1 MESHVLQPSGI
12 RCEEKT
18 MKIRKSESAAGKTS
32 AGTRKS
38 MKPGI
43 MKFVIV
49 AAFACL
55 TVAVGSAV
63 AWAQTPTCTAP
74 PAYTPDF
81 SLNQS
86 CMALNSDATFVLSNG
101 SNLLQLTSSTGN
113 QVGSAW
119 YGTPQTVENGFT
131 TSFQF
136 QFTNP
141 SVPPADG
148 IAFVI
153 QNSSMGAIGFT
164 GGNGGAIAYGD
175 DDSNANPS
183 QGEGIPNSLAIE
195 FDTFQNTWDPV
206 SNGNGSDSHVAV
218 QSCGLG
224 PNTSHHGYLCGGTI
238 GPNSTIGP
246 PVVTS
251 TNMADGAVHSVTIHY
266 YAACPSPTCSPA
278 TPANIHVVLDGLDLY
293 PSGVNV
299 DLSSIGLAGGTNA
312 YVGFTGA
319 TGGNW
324 ETQNILNWTF
334 APQLQGTVINTNN
347 PSSLIQPFVFNSTAG
362 QQVEMDVNYTTAFDT
377 NGLLPVVSN
386 TVPTVSNQGITHS
399 AYAQMVAGTSL
410 AMTDCFTANG
420 EGTDANG
427 NPLCSQMTI
436 TCTNANSSAPA
447 GDNCPQSSQ
456 RSLYWTQI
464 LDSPG
469 TGLSIPAG
477 SAPALPEG
485 SDNWSALHGSC
496 VFEGPETGNLC
507 PQSTLT
513 QFELLSTDIVPK
525 HGGTGTTTNSSFIA
539 SCCQLEWH
547 TVPTVS
553 AWSNSTTVPVSFTTY
568 PPNPANPTNNWV
580 ASPNKSITWG
590 EENLGATPD
599 TTFPVPG
606 DQTVINPNPTGVTG
620 ATACPSAWPMPG
632 TVPPSFTAGGNVSV
646 TGEGKYEVHFFSTA
660 CDNQEELLF
669 PTSITMAS
677 ASNVATFETAPFSVD
692 LTSPTVTSITLNP
705 PGGYIAQNASLAAT
719 VTCTDPSSSTV
730 LGLFSGIAQCGSQS
744 SPQGFTGQQ
753 TVTTTAIPLSTST
766 LGTNTFTAI
775 AKDVAG
781 NSSTASVTYQV
792 VGADSLAI
800 GMLGNL
806 LVETGKN
813 VTYTIFVVNSGPNAA
828 DLVTV
833 ADALPAGTT
842 FVSSG
847 YAIDSCTFTSGQ
859 PPQCSISAPTN
870 SCGSVAGVCSI
881 GTVPA
886 FSKSTPIGA
895 VVQITAKV
903 TAKANTTITNTAAVS
918 GANSNTDTK
927 YTSAKWSTAV
937 TK

>member
-1 MESHVLQPSGI
+1 MN
-12 RCEEKT
+12 
-18 MKIRKSESAAGKTS
+18 IRKSESTTGKTS
-32 AGTRKS
+32 VRNRKL
-38 MKPGI
+38 MKLGI
-43 MKFVIV
+43 SKFVVV
-49 AAFACL
+49 AAIVVLMVTA
-55 TVAVGSAV
+55 GSSV

-74 PAYTPDF
+74 PSYTPDF

-86 CMALNSDATFVLSNG
+86 CMALNSDATFVLSSG
-101 SNLLQLTSSTGN
+101 SNFLQLTTSAGN

-119 YGTPQTVENGFT
+119 YSTPQTVENGFT

-136 QFTNP
+136 QFTSP

-153 QNSSMGAIGFT
+153 QNSSTGAIGFT

-195 FDTFQNTWDPV
+195 FDTFQNVWDPA
-206 SNGNGSDSHVAV
+206 SNGDGSDSHVAV

-224 PNTSHHGYLCGGTI
+224 PNTSHHGYLCGGTS
-238 GPNSTIGP
+238 GSNSTIGA

-278 TPANIHVVLDGLDLY
+278 TPANIHVVLDGVDLY

-319 TGGNW
+319 TGGDF

-334 APQLQGTVINTNN
+334 ASQLQGTTINTNN
-347 PSSLIQPFVFNSTAG
+347 PASLVQPFVFNSTAG

-377 NGLLPVVSN
+377 NGLLPVVAN
-386 TVPTVSNQGITHS
+386 TVPTVSNQGVTHA

-436 TCTNANSSAPA
+436 TCTNANASAPA

-456 RSLYWTQI
+456 RSLYWTQV
-464 LDSPG
+464 LNSPG
-469 TGLSIPAG
+469 TGMSIPAG
-477 SAPALPEG
+477 SAPVLPEG
-485 SDNWSALHGSC
+485 SDNWSALPGSC

-513 QFELLSTDIVPK
+513 QFEILSTDIGPK
-525 HGGTGTTTNSSFIA
+525 GGGTGTTTNSSFIA
-539 SCCQLEWH
+539 GCCQMEWH

-568 PPNPANPTNNWV
+568 PPTPASPINNWV
-580 ASPNKSITWG
+580 AAPNKSITWG
-590 EENLGATPD
+590 EENLGAAPD
-599 TTFPVPG
+599 TTFPMSG
-606 DQTVINPNPTGVTG
+606 DQTVINPDPTGVVG
-620 ATACPSAWPMPG
+620 ATACPSAWPTPG
-632 TVPPSFTAGGNVSV
+632 TVPPSFTAGGNLAVS
-646 TGEGKYEVHFFSTA
+646 GEGKYEVHFFSTA

-669 PTSITMAS
+669 PTSINTAS
-677 ASNVATFETAPFSVD
+677 TNNLATFKTAPFSVD
-692 LTSPTVTSITLNP
+692 LTLPTVTSITLNP
-705 PGGYIAQNASLAAT
+705 PGGYIAQNASVTAT
-719 VTCTDPSSSTV
+719 VVCTDPAT
-730 LGLFSGIAQCGSQS
+730 LTPTFFSGMAQCGSQS
-744 SPQGFTGQQ
+744 SPQGFSGQQ

-806 LVETGKN
+806 AVETGKN
-813 VTYTIFVVNSGPNAA
+813 MTYTIFVVNGGPNAA

-833 ADALPAGTT
+833 TDTLPAGAS

-847 YAIDSCTFTSGQ
+847 YAIDSCSFTSGQ
-859 PPQCSISAPTN
+859 QSKCSISAPTN

-881 GTVPA
+881 GTLPA

-895 VVQITAKV
+895 IVQITVNV
-903 TAKANTTITNTAAVS
+903 TASAKTVITNTAAVS

-927 YTSAKWSTAV
+927 YTTAKWSTAV